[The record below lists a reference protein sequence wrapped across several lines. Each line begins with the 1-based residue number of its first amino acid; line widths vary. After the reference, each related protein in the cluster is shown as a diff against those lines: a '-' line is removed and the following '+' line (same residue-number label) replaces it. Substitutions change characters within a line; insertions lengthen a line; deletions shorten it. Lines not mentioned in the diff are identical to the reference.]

1 MTIQT
6 RIVEVYW
13 ILGSLL
19 AAASLASLI
28 GYALNR
34 RHPLNP
40 AIENLNA
47 RIRSWW
53 VMILLG
59 GGALLAGRV
68 AILLLFACISFLAL
82 REFVTQS
89 PVRRADHSALSV
101 CFFLALPVQY
111 VLIGAGWYGL
121 FSIWI
126 PVYCFLALA
135 VVAALFSDTERFL
148 DRTAT
153 VHWGLMVCVY
163 CISHIPALMT
173 LRIPGYA
180 NRAPLLMVFVVL
192 IAQASDILQYCWGK
206 LIGRHRLLPT
216 ISPSKTLEGLVGGVL
231 SATLLGALLRSIT
244 PFTRW
249 QAGLM
254 AFLIAVLGFLGGFV
268 MSAIKRDR
276 GIKDWSHLIEGHGGM
291 LDRMDSLCFSAPIF
305 FHVTRYFFSQ
315 T

>member
-1 MTIQT
+1 MQT
-6 RIVEVYW
+6 PVVEVYW

-19 AAASLASLI
+19 AAATLASLV
-28 GYALNR
+28 GYVLQR
-34 RHPLNP
+34 RRPSHP

-111 VLIGAGWYGL
+111 VLIGIGWYGL

-163 CISHIPALMT
+163 CISYIPALMT

-206 LIGRHRLLPT
+206 LIGRHRLFPA

-244 PFTRW
+244 PFTIW

-305 FHVTRYFFSQ
+305 FHLTRYFFSQ

>member
-1 MTIQT
+1 VTIQT
-6 RIVEVYW
+6 RTVEVYW

-28 GYALNR
+28 GYALKR

-40 AIENLNA
+40 AIDNLNA

-59 GGALLAGRV
+59 GGVLLAGRL
-68 AILLLFACISFLAL
+68 AIILLFACISFLAL
-82 REFVTQS
+82 REFVTQA
-89 PVRRADHSALSV
+89 PVRRADHSALFI

-111 VLIGAGWYGL
+111 VLIGIGWYGM

-135 VVAALFSDTERFL
+135 VTAALFTDTGRFL
-148 DRTAT
+148 DRTAAT
-153 VHWGLMVCVY
+153 QWGLMVCVY

-173 LRIPGYA
+173 LRIPGYESRVA
-180 NRAPLLMVFVVL
+180 LLMVFIVL
-192 IAQASDILQYCWGK
+192 IAQASDILQYVWGK
-206 LIGRHRLLPT
+206 LIGRHRVSPIL
-216 ISPSKTLEGLVGGVL
+216 SPSKTVEGLVGGVL
-231 SATLLGALLRSIT
+231 SATILGALLRPIT
-244 PFTRW
+244 PFTVP

-254 AFLIAVLGFLGGFV
+254 AFLIAILGFLGGLV

-276 GIKDWSHLIEGHGGM
+276 GIKDWGHLIEGHGGM
-291 LDRMDSLCFSAPIF
+291 LDRIDSLCFSAPVF
-305 FHVTRYFFSQ
+305 FHLTRYFFSQ

>member
-1 MTIQT
+1 VTIQT
-6 RIVEVYW
+6 RIVEVYR

-28 GYALNR
+28 GYALKR

-40 AIENLNA
+40 AIDNLNA

-59 GGALLAGRV
+59 GGALLAGRL
-68 AILLLFACISFLAL
+68 AIILLFASISFLAL
-82 REFVTQS
+82 REFVTQA
-89 PVRRADHSALSV
+89 PVRRADHSALFI

-111 VLIGAGWYGL
+111 VLIGIGWYGL

-126 PVYCFLALA
+126 PVHCFLALA
-135 VVAALFSDTERFL
+135 VAAVLFTDTGRFL
-148 DRTAT
+148 DRTAAT
-153 VHWGLMVCVY
+153 QWGLMVCVY

-173 LRIPGYA
+173 LRIPGYESRVA
-180 NRAPLLMVFVVL
+180 LLMVFIVL
-192 IAQASDILQYCWGK
+192 IAQVGDILQYVWGK
-206 LIGRHRLLPT
+206 LIGRHRVSPIL
-216 ISPSKTLEGLVGGVL
+216 SPSKTVEGLVGGVL
-231 SATLLGALLRSIT
+231 SATVFGALLRPIT
-244 PFTRW
+244 PFTVP
-249 QAGLM
+249 QAALM
-254 AFLIAVLGFLGGFV
+254 AFLIAILGFLGGLV

-291 LDRMDSLCFSAPIF
+291 LDRIDSLCFSAPVF
-305 FHVTRYFFSQ
+305 FHLTRYFFSQ